1 MISPLN
7 RKLLRDLY
15 RVRGQ
20 ALAIGVVIALGVLLL
35 VMMDGLVNTLEE
47 TRRTYYERYRFAD
60 VFAPVKRA
68 PRRLLDDIAALPGVL
83 AVAGRVRGGALVD
96 LPGVAVPVRAVAVS
110 LPPFHRPRLNDIYLT
125 EGRWVAAG
133 HNDEII
139 VLQDFAR
146 SHGLTPGDSLAATLN
161 GSRRV
166 FTIVG
171 LAQAPEFLYA
181 TPPGELVPDDSRFA
195 AIWMAEEAL
204 EAAFDLDGAFNEA
217 LLAIADDAYLDAVLS
232 RVDGILEAYGGTGAY
247 GLVDHESNRFMVDEI
262 KGLKASSRV
271 VPPIF
276 LGVAAFLLYI
286 VITRMVQ
293 AEREQI
299 GLLKSFGYTDWEVAA
314 HYFRFILVIAVGG
327 ALLGCLLGVLAG
339 QRMALVYI
347 AYYKFPF
354 MVFRVDPG
362 SFLLAVLASVAA
374 ASAGGMLVLRRVFAL
389 TPAVAMS
396 PPAPADYSRS
406 LRLGGTLDRLL
417 DQPTRMVVRDFLR
430 RPGRVL
436 LAVLGIASGM
446 GLSVAMISV
455 MGGFD
460 EVVEL
465 NFSVID
471 RSDVTVSFTEP
482 VSDKTVYEL
491 QRMPGVIAV
500 EPFRM
505 VPAVLRNGRYSY
517 RGAVSGFVEQPRLNR
532 ALDAAQEDIA
542 IRADGVVLSNALARI
557 LHVGPGM
564 ALTVEVREGRRPRLE
579 IPVVGVAETLLG
591 APAYLELGAL
601 NRTLKEPGR
610 VSGAFLR
617 VDARLG
623 DSIYRELKEMPV
635 VAGVAL
641 REETRAAFQ
650 KMLDSG
656 AGAVRFVMAA
666 VAAVITF
673 GIVYNSA
680 RIAFAERARDLASL
694 RVMGLTRQE
703 VAFVLLGDLGIVT
716 LLALPVG
723 AGLGYYLAQ
732 AISAGFS
739 TDLYRVP
746 ATVVPESFGAA
757 AIAVIASALVSGAL
771 VKRDA
776 DRLDLVAAIKTRE

>member
-1 MISPLN
+1 MISPLD
-7 RKLLRDLY
+7 RKLLRDLR

-20 ALAIGVVIALGVLLL
+20 ALAIAAVIAVGVLLL

-195 AIWMAEEAL
+195 AIWTAEEAL

-293 AEREQI
+293 AER
-299 GLLKSFGYTDWEVAA
+299 V
-314 HYFRFILVIAVGG
+314 
-327 ALLGCLLGVLAG
+327 
-339 QRMALVYI
+339 
-347 AYYKFPF
+347 
-354 MVFRVDPG
+354 
-362 SFLLAVLASVAA
+362 
-374 ASAGGMLVLRRVFAL
+374 ASA
-389 TPAVAMS
+389 
-396 PPAPADYSRS
+396 
-406 LRLGGTLDRLL
+406 
-417 DQPTRMVVRDFLR
+417 
-430 RPGRVL
+430 PGENR
-436 LAVLGIASGM
+436 
-446 GLSVAMISV
+446 
-455 MGGFD
+455 
-460 EVVEL
+460 
-465 NFSVID
+465 
-471 RSDVTVSFTEP
+471 
-482 VSDKTVYEL
+482 YEL
-491 QRMPGVIAV
+491 QIG
-500 EPFRM
+500 
-505 VPAVLRNGRYSY
+505 NW
-517 RGAVSGFVEQPRLNR
+517 SGGLYV
-532 ALDAAQEDIA
+532 
-542 IRADGVVLSNALARI
+542 
-557 LHVGPGM
+557 
-564 ALTVEVREGRRPRLE
+564 
-579 IPVVGVAETLLG
+579 
-591 APAYLELGAL
+591 AYLINGTEIKAKKLM
-601 NRTLKEPGR
+601 
-610 VSGAFLR
+610 V
-617 VDARLG
+617 AR
-623 DSIYRELKEMPV
+623 P
-635 VAGVAL
+635 
-641 REETRAAFQ
+641 
-650 KMLDSG
+650 
-656 AGAVRFVMAA
+656 
-666 VAAVITF
+666 
-673 GIVYNSA
+673 
-680 RIAFAERARDLASL
+680 
-694 RVMGLTRQE
+694 
-703 VAFVLLGDLGIVT
+703 
-716 LLALPVG
+716 
-723 AGLGYYLAQ
+723 
-732 AISAGFS
+732 
-739 TDLYRVP
+739 
-746 ATVVPESFGAA
+746 
-757 AIAVIASALVSGAL
+757 
-771 VKRDA
+771 
-776 DRLDLVAAIKTRE
+776 